1 MMKRGCMQHVT
12 RAASITMAIAGFAA
26 CGNNNSGQAP
36 SAPAAPERGSLL
48 QSPVQEV
55 ASYSTSDL
63 LALLPGSSLGKI
75 LLSLA
80 YSPLCTITIY
90 HIEYETVDPAQNL
103 TAASGALMV
112 PSGPSGCEGG
122 RPIVMYAHGTQTNSA
137 FNIAQVT
144 ASGNDEGLL
153 LAAVFAASGYIV
165 VAPNYVGYDIST
177 LGYHP
182 YLVAVQQSDDMIDA
196 LRAARSALPSAAAP
210 NTTDG
215 GKLFLTGYSQGGYV
229 AMATHRAMQAAG
241 MSVTAAAPL
250 SGPYTLSAFA
260 DAIFEGEVNLSAT
273 ENFALLVT
281 SYQHAYGNVYTAP
294 SDVFNA
300 AYAGDITTLLPS
312 AAPMS
317 QLEAA
322 GKIPASQL
330 FSNTP
335 PAASYAGIT
344 PATSP
349 ANLAPAFQL
358 GFGPG
363 YLITNAYRLSYL
375 QDAQS
380 APDGGFPTIT
390 DGQPPSTPKNTLRQ
404 DLKSNDLRTWAP
416 TAPVLLCGGSSDPSV
431 FYLNTQL
438 MQHHWAASAPNA
450 AVAVLDVDSPVA
462 ANDPYAALK
471 NGFVAAKDLVI
482 AAAVA
487 GGATDGGALAVLEA
501 YHAGLVPPFCLS
513 AAKSFFDAH

>member
-1 MMKRGCMQHVT
+1 MMM
-12 RAASITMAIAGFAA
+12 IAGLPS
-26 CGNNNSGQAP
+26 CGNNHND
-36 SAPAAPERGSLL
+36 PASEPAGPQRGSLI
-48 QSPVQEV
+48 QSPIQEV
-55 ASYSTSDL
+55 AAYSTSDL
-63 LALLPGSSLGKI
+63 LAMLAGSSLGKT

-80 YSPLCTITIY
+80 YSPLCTITVY

-103 TAASGALMV
+103 TPASGALMV
-112 PSGPSGCEGG
+112 PSGPSRCEGG
-122 RPIVMYAHGTQTNSA
+122 RPIVMYAHGTQTDSA
-137 FNIAQVT
+137 FNIAEVT

-153 LAAVFAASGYIV
+153 LAAVFAAAGYIV

-177 LGYHP
+177 LSYHP
-182 YLVAVQQSDDMIDA
+182 YLDAIQQSDDMIDA
-196 LRAARSALPSAAAP
+196 LKAARGALPASAAP

-241 MSVTAAAPL
+241 MAVTAAAPL

-281 SYQHAYGNVYTAP
+281 SYQHAYGNVYTTP
-294 SDVFNA
+294 TDVFNA
-300 AYAGDITTLLPS
+300 AYAADISTLLPS
-312 AAPMS
+312 TTPMS
-317 QLEAA
+317 QLEAE

-344 PATSP
+344 PAATP
-349 ANLAPAFQL
+349 ASLAPAFQL
-358 GFGPG
+358 GFGPS

-380 APDGGFPTIT
+380 APDGGFPAIT
-390 DGQPPSTPKNTLRQ
+390 GGLPPSTPKNTLRQ
-404 DLKSNDLRTWAP
+404 DLKTNDLRTWAP

-431 FYLNTQL
+431 FYLNAQL
-438 MQHHWAASAPNA
+438 MQHYWAASAPGA
-450 AVAVLDVDSPVA
+450 PVTVLDVDSPVA
-462 ANDPYAALK
+462 ANDPYASLK
-471 NGFVAAKDLVI
+471 NGFVIAKDLVI
-482 AAAVA
+482 VAAVA

-501 YHAGLVPPFCLS
+501 YHAGLVPPFCFS

>member
-1 MMKRGCMQHVT
+1 MKRKHLVG
-12 RAASITMAIAGFAA
+12 AAAVTMAIAGLAS
-26 CGNNNSGQAP
+26 CGNNHNDQTS
-36 SAPAAPERGSLL
+36 SAPATPQRGSLI
-48 QSPVQEV
+48 QSPLQEV
-55 ASYSTSDL
+55 ASYSTGDL
-63 LALLPGSSLGKI
+63 LALLPGSSLGKT

-80 YSPLCTITIY
+80 YSPICTITVY
-90 HIEYETVDPAQNL
+90 HIEYETAGPAQNL
-103 TAASGALMV
+103 TPASGALMV

-137 FNIAQVT
+137 FNIAEVT
-144 ASGNDEGLL
+144 ANGNDEGLL

-182 YLVAVQQSDDMIDA
+182 YLDAVQQSDDLIDA
-196 LRAARSALPSAAAP
+196 LKAARSALPASAAP

-241 MSVTAAAPL
+241 MAVTAAAPL

-281 SYQHAYGNVYTAP
+281 SYQHAYGNVYAAP
-294 SDVFNA
+294 TDVFNA
-300 AYAGDITTLLPS
+300 AYAADITTLLPS
-312 AAPMS
+312 ATPMS

-322 GKIPASQL
+322 GKIPADQL
-330 FSNTP
+330 FSSTP

-344 PATSP
+344 PATTP
-349 ANLAPAFQL
+349 ANLAPAFRL
-358 GFGPG
+358 GFGPS

-380 APDGGFPTIT
+380 APDGGFPAIT
-390 DGQPPSTPKNTLRQ
+390 DGLPPSNPKSTLRQ
-404 DLKSNDLRTWAP
+404 NLKTNDLRTWAP
-416 TAPVLLCGGSSDPSV
+416 TAPVLLCGGGSDPSV

-438 MQHHWAASAPNA
+438 MQRYWAASAPNA
-450 AVAVLDVDSPVA
+450 PVTVLDVDSPVA
-462 ANDPYAALK
+462 ANDPYASLK
-471 NGFVAAKDLVI
+471 HGFVTAKDLII
-482 AAAVA
+482 AAAVV
-487 GGATDGGALAVLEA
+487 GGASDGGALAVLQA
-501 YHAGLVPPFCLS
+501 YHAELVAPFCLS